1 MLDDERGASL
11 VQGIGPRLGM
21 TEGAVRSMLSRLRA
35 RYREMIR
42 EEVARLLED
51 PSDIDDE
58 IRHLMESLRR

>member
-1 MLDDERGASL
+1 
-11 VQGIGPRLGM
+11 M